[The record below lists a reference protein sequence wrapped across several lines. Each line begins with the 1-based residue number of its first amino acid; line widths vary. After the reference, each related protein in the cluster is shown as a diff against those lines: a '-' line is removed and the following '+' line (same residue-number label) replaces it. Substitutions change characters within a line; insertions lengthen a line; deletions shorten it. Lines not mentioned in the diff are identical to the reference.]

1 MSDIPFSESA
11 AGLQQHVQLT
21 GGIAV
26 VFVFVAAGDEHGV
39 LAAVAV
45 SDVGIDPALVGLI
58 RGVAQLGADIARGA
72 GSPGPCVI
80 GEYAGALVGA
90 DLVQAHYV
98 PFTIPVQLHGY
109 AGGIE
114 FAAAGAAA
122 ALAPAL
128 SY

>member
-1 MSDIPFSESA
+1 MSDIPFFESA
-11 AGLQQHVQLT
+11 AGFQQHVQLAC
-21 GGIAV
+21 GIAV
-26 VFVFVAAGDEHGV
+26 VFVFLAAGDEHGV

-58 RGVAQLGADIARGA
+58 RGVAQLGADIAGGA

-90 DLVQAHYV
+90 DLVKAHYV

-128 SY
+128 TY

>member
-11 AGLQQHVQLT
+11 AGLQQHVQLA

-45 SDVGIDPALVGLI
+45 ADVGIDPALVGLI

-90 DLVQAHYV
+90 DLVQAH
-98 PFTIPVQLHGY
+98 
-109 AGGIE
+109 
-114 FAAAGAAA
+114 
-122 ALAPAL
+122 
-128 SY
+128 